1 MSPDR
6 RLIALLGAALAV
18 AVPAIVLV
26 ALCVGRACERAAPIA
41 AHVPFCS
48 LPPEVR
54 GLLEAGFRD
63 GRSPHVMAVTGS
75 DTITGSSEVPDAPWP
90 SGDRPSGGRVPL
102 VFATYSSEGGE
113 TRFLPDVP
121 DGTRLDAVAPT
132 ISDIIGLDRPHPGV
146 RSGQALPTEGQPET
160 PADRPR
166 LVLLVV
172 WKGID
177 SREVKLARLPNLRS
191 VFMAGTGTGAAR
203 VGSLPLD
210 PTAVMATIGTGGLP
224 GDHGMIGTLVRNDRG
239 RVVRAFGPGSPFSVI
254 AALGDDLDELNAR
267 RPRIGVVGTDVAD
280 RALIGRNWYLEHDQ
294 DDVVVES
301 RTAAQIVAADRLLAS
316 GYGDDAF
323 PDLLAVAMEGS
334 PASLDVALGRLLES
348 AGKATTASTLVVVT
362 ATGSTSPSQPE
373 GVPVDSV
380 ERDVE
385 RAVGAGVIE
394 ATAVGGFFLDQEA
407 LTRTGLTDDRVVDAL
422 RDIEGPGGA
431 PLFADVFPQVAVTF
445 AKYC

>member
-18 AVPAIVLV
+18 AAPAIVLV

-41 AHVPFCS
+41 ARVPFCS

-75 DTITGSSEVPDAPWP
+75 GTITGSSEVPDAPWP
-90 SGDRPSGGRVPL
+90 SGDRPTGGRVPL
-102 VFATYSSEGGE
+102 VFAVRSPQGAEA
-113 TRFLPDVP
+113 RFLPDVP

-146 RSGQALPTEGQPET
+146 RSGQALPTTGQPDGSGE
-160 PADRPR
+160 RPR

-172 WKGID
+172 WKGIGGQD
-177 SREVKLARLPNLRS
+177 VKLARLPNLRS
-191 VFMAGTGTGAAR
+191 VFMAGTGTGEAR

-210 PTAVMATIGTGGLP
+210 PAAVMATIGTGGLP
-224 GDHGMIGTLVRNDRG
+224 RDHGMTGTAVRNDRG

-254 AALGDDLDELNAR
+254 AALGDDLDELNGQ
-267 RPRIGVVGTDVAD
+267 RPRVGVVGTDVSD

-301 RTAAQIVAADRLLAS
+301 RTAAQLAAADRLLAS

-334 PASLDVALGRLLES
+334 PTNLDQALGRLLAS
-348 AGKATTASTLVVVT
+348 AGEATSGSTLVVVT
-362 ATGSTSPSQPE
+362 ATGSASSDDPGSI
-373 GVPVDSV
+373 PVASV

-385 RAVGAGVIE
+385 RAVGADVIE

-407 LTRTGLTDDRVVDAL
+407 LTSSKLTDDRVVDAL